1 VRPGTAPDV
10 SKKTALRG
18 FRTPALMISPL
29 ARRGHVSHRTYDHTS
44 VLKMIEWRW
53 GLKPLTPRDR
63 AARNMAEALDFA
75 SGPDP
80 TAPAYDV
87 PEVVPVAC
95 APDESKSA
103 DWAALKRL
111 SIELGMRPKTW

>member
-1 VRPGTAPDV
+1 V
-10 SKKTALRG
+10 SRKTALRG

-29 ARRGHVSHRTYDHTS
+29 ARRSHVSHHTYDHTS

-75 SGPDP
+75 SGPDL
-80 TAPAYDV
+80 TAPTYDV

-95 APDESKSA
+95 APDETKSA
-103 DWAALKRL
+103 DWAALRRL
-111 SIELGMRPKTW
+111 SIELGMRPATW